1 MKTGQAGHY
10 LAWVDR
16 EIDGIVAVRAE
27 WESGAL
33 PVEDRLATVA
43 EWDDVVSR
51 YLAVVAAF
59 EARQLTTDEER
70 HLRRQS
76 ARLAQ
81 LVPTL
86 ERMRLRRPDPA
97 TLARLGAVVAS

>member
-1 MKTGQAGHY
+1 MKKGRAGHY
-10 LAWVDR
+10 LAWVDLA
-16 EIDGIVAVRAE
+16 IDGVMAVGAD

-51 YLAVVAAF
+51 YLALVAAF
-59 EARQLTTDEER
+59 DAGQLTASEKQ

-76 ARLAQ
+76 ARLAE
-81 LVPTL
+81 LVPLL
-86 ERMRLRRPDPA
+86 ECMRLRHPDPA
-97 TLARLGAVVAS
+97 PLGRLGAIVVS